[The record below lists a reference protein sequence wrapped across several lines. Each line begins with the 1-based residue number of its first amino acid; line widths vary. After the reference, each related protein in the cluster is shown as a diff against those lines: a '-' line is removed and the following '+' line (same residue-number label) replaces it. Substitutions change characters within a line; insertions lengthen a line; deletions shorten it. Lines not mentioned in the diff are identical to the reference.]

1 MKVVIFAGG
10 LGTRLMEETEARPK
24 PMVEIGGKPI
34 LWHILKIY
42 EQFGFN
48 EFVILCGYKGYL
60 IKEYFAHYFLHM
72 TDVTIDMATNSIAY
86 LNNYAEPWKVTLI
99 DTGLETMTGGRI
111 KRAINSLDDELICV
125 TYGDGLANVNVKN
138 LIDFH
143 KSSKNLAT
151 VTAVRPPARFG
162 RLKIIGDKVVN
173 FGEKMQSEEG
183 WINGGYF
190 VLDKKVA
197 DYISGDEMPFEWD
210 PLTKLTQERTLGAFF
225 HEGFWAPVDTLR
237 EKKEL
242 EKFWNDSNPPWVMK

>member
-1 MKVVIFAGG
+1 MKAVILAGG
-10 LGTRLMEETEARPK
+10 LGTRLSEETSDKPK
-24 PMVEIGGKPI
+24 PMVKIGNLTLI
-34 LWHILKIY
+34 EHIMNTYAFYGVK
-42 EQFGFN
+42 
-48 EFVILCGYKGYL
+48 EFIIATGYL
-60 IKEYFAHYFLHM
+60 HEVVDQYFKDFTKYKVNCLF
-72 TDVTIDMATNSIAY
+72 TGTN
-86 LNNYAEPWKVTLI
+86 TQ
-99 DTGLETMTGGRI
+99 TGGRI
-111 KRAINSLDDELICV
+111 KRAIESVNDDLICV

>member
-1 MKVVIFAGG
+1 MKAIILAGG
-10 LGTRLMEETEARPK
+10 LGTRLSEETSDKPK
-24 PMVEIGGKPI
+24 PMVKIGDLTLI
-34 LWHILKIY
+34 EHIMNIY
-42 EQFGFN
+42 AFYGIR
-48 EFVILCGYKGYL
+48 EFVIATGYL
-60 IKEYFAHYFLHM
+60 HEVVDQYFKDYKKYKVECLF
-72 TDVTIDMATNSIAY
+72 TG
-86 LNNYAEPWKVTLI
+86 NNTQ
-99 DTGLETMTGGRI
+99 TGGRI
-111 KRAINSLDDELICV
+111 KRAIESTGDDLICV
-125 TYGDGLANVNVKN
+125 TYGDGLANVNIDK
-138 LIDFH
+138 LINFH

-190 VLDKKVA
+190 VLDKKVTN
-197 DYISGDEMPFEWD
+197 YISGDEMPFEWD

-242 EKFWNDSNPPWVMK
+242 EKFWNDSNPPWVMT

>member
-1 MKVVIFAGG
+1 MKAVILAGG
-10 LGTRLMEETEARPK
+10 LGTRLSEETSDKPK
-24 PMVEIGGKPI
+24 PMVKIGNLTLI
-34 LWHILKIY
+34 EHIMNTYAFYGVK
-42 EQFGFN
+42 
-48 EFVILCGYKGYL
+48 EFIIATGYL
-60 IKEYFAHYFLHM
+60 HEVVDQYFKDFTKYKVNCLFTG
-72 TDVTIDMATNSIAY
+72 TDTQ
-86 LNNYAEPWKVTLI
+86 
-99 DTGLETMTGGRI
+99 TGGRI

>member
-1 MKVVIFAGG
+1 LKAIILAGG
-10 LGTRLMEETEARPK
+10 LGTRLSEETSDKPK
-24 PMVEIGGKPI
+24 PMVKIGDLTLI
-34 LWHILKIY
+34 EHIMNIY
-42 EQFGFN
+42 AFYGIK
-48 EFVILCGYKGYL
+48 EFVIATGYL
-60 IKEYFAHYFLHM
+60 HEVVDQYFKDYKKYKVECLF
-72 TDVTIDMATNSIAY
+72 TG
-86 LNNYAEPWKVTLI
+86 NNTQ
-99 DTGLETMTGGRI
+99 TGGRI
-111 KRAINSLDDELICV
+111 KRAIESTGDDLICV
-125 TYGDGLANVNVKN
+125 TYGDGLANVNIDK
-138 LIDFH
+138 LINFH

-190 VLDKKVA
+190 VLDKKVTN
-197 DYISGDEMPFEWD
+197 YISGDEMPFEWD

-242 EKFWNDSNPPWVMK
+242 EKFWNDSNPPWVMT

>member
-1 MKVVIFAGG
+1 LKAIILAGG
-10 LGTRLMEETEARPK
+10 LGTRLSEETSDKPK
-24 PMVEIGGKPI
+24 PMVKIGDLTLI
-34 LWHILKIY
+34 EHIMNIY
-42 EQFGFN
+42 AFYGIR
-48 EFVILCGYKGYL
+48 EFVIATGYL
-60 IKEYFAHYFLHM
+60 HEVVDQYFKDYKKYKVECLF
-72 TDVTIDMATNSIAY
+72 TG
-86 LNNYAEPWKVTLI
+86 NNTQ
-99 DTGLETMTGGRI
+99 TGGRI
-111 KRAINSLDDELICV
+111 KRAIESTGDDLICV
-125 TYGDGLANVNVKN
+125 TYGDGLANVNIDK
-138 LIDFH
+138 LINFH

-190 VLDKKVA
+190 VLDKKVTN
-197 DYISGDEMPFEWD
+197 YISGDEMPFEWD

-242 EKFWNDSNPPWVMK
+242 EKFWNDSNPPWVMT

>member
-1 MKVVIFAGG
+1 MKAIILAGG
-10 LGTRLMEETEARPK
+10 LGTRLSEETSDKPK
-24 PMVEIGGKPI
+24 PMVKIGDLTLI
-34 LWHILKIY
+34 EHIMNIY
-42 EQFGFN
+42 AFYGIK
-48 EFVILCGYKGYL
+48 EFVIATGYL
-60 IKEYFAHYFLHM
+60 HEVVDQYFKDYKKYKVECLF
-72 TDVTIDMATNSIAY
+72 TG
-86 LNNYAEPWKVTLI
+86 NNTQ
-99 DTGLETMTGGRI
+99 TGGRI
-111 KRAINSLDDELICV
+111 KRAIESTGDDLICV
-125 TYGDGLANVNVKN
+125 TYGDGLANVNIDE
-138 LIDFH
+138 LINFH

-190 VLDKKVA
+190 VLDKKVTN
-197 DYISGDEMPFEWD
+197 YISGDEMPFEWD

-242 EKFWNDSNPPWVMK
+242 EKFWNDSNPPWVMT

>member
-1 MKVVIFAGG
+1 MKAIILAGG
-10 LGTRLMEETEARPK
+10 LGTRLSEETSDKPK
-24 PMVEIGGKPI
+24 PMVKIGDLTLI
-34 LWHILKIY
+34 EHIMNIY
-42 EQFGFN
+42 AFYGIK
-48 EFVILCGYKGYL
+48 EFVIATGYL
-60 IKEYFAHYFLHM
+60 HEVVDQYFKDYKKYKVECLF
-72 TDVTIDMATNSIAY
+72 TG
-86 LNNYAEPWKVTLI
+86 NNTQ
-99 DTGLETMTGGRI
+99 TGGRI
-111 KRAINSLDDELICV
+111 KRAIESTGDDLICV
-125 TYGDGLANVNVKN
+125 TYGDGLANVNIDK
-138 LIDFH
+138 LINFH

-190 VLDKKVA
+190 VLDKKVTN
-197 DYISGDEMPFEWD
+197 YISGDEMPFEWD

>member
-1 MKVVIFAGG
+1 LKAIILAGG
-10 LGTRLMEETEARPK
+10 LGTRLSEETSDKPK
-24 PMVEIGGKPI
+24 PMVKIGDLTLI
-34 LWHILKIY
+34 EHIMNIY
-42 EQFGFN
+42 AFYGIK
-48 EFVILCGYKGYL
+48 EFVIATGYL
-60 IKEYFAHYFLHM
+60 HEVVDQYFKDYKKYKVECLF
-72 TDVTIDMATNSIAY
+72 TG
-86 LNNYAEPWKVTLI
+86 NNTQ
-99 DTGLETMTGGRI
+99 TGGRI
-111 KRAINSLDDELICV
+111 KRAIESTGDDLICV
-125 TYGDGLANVNVKN
+125 TYGDGLANVNIDE
-138 LIDFH
+138 LINFH

-190 VLDKKVA
+190 VLDKKVTN
-197 DYISGDEMPFEWD
+197 YISGDEMPFEWD

-242 EKFWNDSNPPWVMK
+242 EKFWNDSNPPWVMT